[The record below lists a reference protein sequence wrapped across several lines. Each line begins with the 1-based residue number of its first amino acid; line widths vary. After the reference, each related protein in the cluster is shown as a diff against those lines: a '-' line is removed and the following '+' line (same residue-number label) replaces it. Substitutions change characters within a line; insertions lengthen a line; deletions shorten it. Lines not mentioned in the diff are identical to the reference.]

1 MGAGE
6 KVQISIEG
14 IGQLTNTVSAHGR

>member
-6 KVQISIEG
+6 KVKFSK
-14 IGQLTNTVSAHGR
+14 S